1 MWQRL
6 FPDALASCH
15 GLIAH
20 KLTQAIGAD
29 VKLGP
34 DLTTLLAPDW
44 QWITHCLDDHL
55 VALPTSGDIPLSLAQ
70 LDEAAKTLRR
80 QFKSQKT
87 LSRYYFV
94 DCVLAELQHGPTLN
108 GELFTVFKKLTL
120 LCAISLTRLNL
131 TEQIAEDGSV
141 DAALR
146 NVRLAAAQRRGSLLT
161 FLSGLDIK
169 ASLETLIDTIEDQR
183 PEFAK
188 NKTLTGQVDSLLR
201 VLERLAEHR
210 IKRGRGGGGGAHCP
224 QEHQRLEFSPL
235 TLADDRLRITH
246 LNAIAT
252 KQGRRGSPPRE
263 LEVQQ
268 DTPTDQETWLIE
280 QLPTFND
287 RRQTDPRPTP
297 PWWTGRH
304 VSNRVA
310 LSP

>member
-1 MWQRL
+1 M
-6 FPDALASCH
+6 
-15 GLIAH
+15 
-20 KLTQAIGAD
+20 
-29 VKLGP
+29 
-34 DLTTLLAPDW
+34 
-44 QWITHCLDDHL
+44 DHP
-55 VALPTSGDIPLSLAQ
+55 LPRRPFGRPPSGDIPLSLAQ

-108 GELFTVFKKLTL
+108 GELFAVFKKLTL
-120 LCAISLTRLNL
+120 LCTISLTRLNL

-146 NVRLAAAQRRGSLLT
+146 NVRLAADQRRGSLLT
-161 FLSGLDIK
+161 FLSGLDIR
-169 ASLETLIDTIEDQR
+169 ASLDALIDTIEDQR

-210 IKRGRGGGGGAHCP
+210 IKRVRGGGGAHCP

-235 TLADDRLRITH
+235 TLADDRLRITR

-252 KQGRRGSPPRE
+252 KQGLGGSPPRE

-297 PWWTGRH
+297 P
-304 VSNRVA
+304 
-310 LSP
+310 